1 MSVESNLVSRAK
13 NMSYLLIRSTNS
25 GYKDLLFR
33 PHTFKVPINS
43 CFPYA
48 FVVALSRLLISVVLL
63 WRCLSFL
70 LFAPL
75 AGPYGCWLGASWLWF
90 ISLSRFLERVSLEER
105 TSCFA
110 RFCRT
115 LDSWVFWLSVLRS
128 SFLSFC
134 DVLVSF

>member
-1 MSVESNLVSRAK
+1 MSVESNLVSRAQ

-33 PHTFKVPINS
+33 PHTIKVPINS
-43 CFPYA
+43 SFPYALIA

-105 TSCFA
+105 TGCFA

-115 LDSWVFWLSVLRS
+115 FSTLSSKRFIS
-128 SFLSFC
+128 SS
-134 DVLVSF
+134 

>member
-1 MSVESNLVSRAK
+1 MSVESNLVSRAQ

-48 FVVALSRLLISVVLL
+48 FVVALARLFISVVLL

-70 LFAPL
+70 VFAPL
-75 AGPYGCWLGASWLWF
+75 AGPYGCWLGAS
-90 ISLSRFLERVSLEER
+90 LSRFLERVSLEEQ
-105 TSCFA
+105 TGCFA

-115 LDSWVFWLSVLRS
+115 FSTLSSKRFIS
-128 SFLSFC
+128 SS
-134 DVLVSF
+134 